1 MFCIRKTTL
10 QRNVSFSRRTWS
22 NHSFNFRKKE
32 DGIHIEMLEK
42 KNVTVSLSRQNV
54 NMLTEAAKKTRA
66 NDKI

>member
-1 MFCIRKTTL
+1 MSAFHEGHGPTTVL
-10 QRNVSFSRRTWS
+10 TLE
-22 NHSFNFRKKE
+22 KKE

-54 NMLTEAAKKTRA
+54 SMLTEAAKKTRA